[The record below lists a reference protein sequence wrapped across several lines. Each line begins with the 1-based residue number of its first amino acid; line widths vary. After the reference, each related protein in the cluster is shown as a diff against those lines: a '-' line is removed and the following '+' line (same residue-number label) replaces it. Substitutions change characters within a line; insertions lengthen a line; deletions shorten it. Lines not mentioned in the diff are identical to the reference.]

1 MHAMKHQSTR
11 RARRAHARR
20 GSALSAALMVVT
32 LMSMLSAALLQ
43 MTAQLSR
50 QQVSS
55 VDNIRAFY
63 MAEAGLSESIY
74 GLRSGFGG
82 NVGSQEYPVAYGDGL
97 FWVEA
102 TDQGAGRTLLESTGL
117 VGVGRFSLAAT
128 AEHKDSVAAR
138 GLFAQDSLTV
148 GAGSTIDSFS
158 SLTSLVGGLFLPQ
171 QKAKVGSNG
180 PITLN
185 GSLLRGLTTVL
196 GDVRPGPGHSVNWGL
211 GVLVLGSTAPATEA
225 LDMPAIKLP
234 GLPSAGALTV
244 ASGAPVTLSN
254 VSSSYTNLRVSSGGR
269 LNLYGPATI
278 VVDSL
283 RLDSGAH
290 LEVRSLTGPVHIY
303 VKDELALQS
312 ASTINTSSRDAAGF
326 ALLVD
331 ARQGSDPAPV
341 MQSTTSFYGTIYAPH
356 TAVSLPSQFQ
366 VYGALS
372 AKAIT
377 LASGSRFHYD
387 SVLDSAASWDS
398 SPQLSGWHVAPLP
411 PELLVNR
418 QLDPRALMNLEG
430 YNLYSPAQGHE
441 MNGLLEIIFS
451 DTLGIRRRYT
461 GDPAKFDRGLV
472 GAVLTEVLQPPRPA
486 PTR

>member
-1 MHAMKHQSTR
+1 MKHESTR
-11 RARRAHARR
+11 RARTRAAHARR

-102 TDQGAGRTLLESTGL
+102 TDQGAGRVLLESTGL
-117 VGVGRFSLAAT
+117 VGVGRFALAAT
-128 AEHKDSVAAR
+128 AEHKDSVASR

-148 GAGSTIDSFS
+148 GAGSTIDSYS
-158 SLTSLVGGLFLPQ
+158 SLTSLVGGLFLPA

-196 GDVRPGPGHSVNWGL
+196 GDVRPGPGHSVSWGL

-225 LDMPAIKLP
+225 LEMPPILLP
-234 GLPSAGALTV
+234 SLPSAGALTV
-244 ASGAPVTLSN
+244 APGSPVTLAN
-254 VSSSYTNLRVSSGGR
+254 VENGYTNLRVTSGGR
-269 LNLYGPATI
+269 LTINGPATI
-278 VVDSL
+278 TADSL
-283 RLDSGAH
+283 RLETGAQ
-290 LEVRSLTGPVHIY
+290 LDVRSLTGPVHIY

-312 ASTINTSSRDAAGF
+312 GSTINTLSKDAAGF
-326 ALLVD
+326 ALLV
-331 ARQGSDPAPV
+331 AAQQGSDPAPV
-341 MQSTTSFYGTIYAPH
+341 FQSTSSFYGTIYAPY
-356 TAVSLPSQFQ
+356 TPVSLPSHFQ

-377 LASGSRFHYD
+377 LANGSRFHYD
-387 SVLDSAASWDS
+387 SVLDSSPSWDS
-398 SPQLSGWHVAPLP
+398 APELSGWHVAPLP
-411 PELLVNR
+411 PELLANR
-418 QLDPRALMNLEG
+418 QLEPRSLLGLEG
-430 YNLYSPAQGHE
+430 YNLYSPSQGHE

-451 DTLGIRRRYT
+451 DVLGIRRRYT

-472 GAVLTEVLQPPRPA
+472 GAVVAEVTRPARPA

>member
-1 MHAMKHQSTR
+1 MIHLATPRSP
-11 RARRAHARR
+11 ALAAHARR

-63 MAEAGLSESIY
+63 MAEAGLSEGIY
-74 GLRSGFGG
+74 GLRAGFGG

-117 VGVGRFSLAAT
+117 VGVGRFALAAT

-158 SLTSLVGGLFLPQ
+158 SLTSLVGGLFLPA

-196 GDVRPGPGHSVNWGL
+196 GDVRPGPGHSVSWGL
-211 GVLVLGSTAPATEA
+211 GVLVIGTSAPATET
-225 LDMPAIKLP
+225 LEMPPIKLP
-234 GLPSAGALTV
+234 SLPSAGALTV
-244 ASGAPVTLSN
+244 AAGAPVTLSD
-254 VSSSYTNLRVSSGGR
+254 VATSYTNLHVASGGR
-269 LNLYGPATI
+269 LTIHGPATI
-278 VVDSL
+278 VADSL
-283 RLDSGAH
+283 QLASSAQLD
-290 LEVRSLTGPVHIY
+290 VRSLTGPVHIY
-303 VKDELALQS
+303 VKDELALLS
-312 ASTINTSSRDAAGF
+312 GSGINTMSKDAAGF
-326 ALLVD
+326 SLLV
-331 ARQGSDPAPV
+331 AAQQGSDPAPV
-341 MQSTTSFYGTIYAPH
+341 MQSTTSFYGTIYAPY
-356 TAVSLPSQFQ
+356 TAISLPSQFQ

-377 LASGSRFHYD
+377 LANGSRFHYD
-387 SVLDSAASWDS
+387 SVLDSAPSWDS
-398 SPQLSGWHVAPLP
+398 APELSGWHVAPLP
-411 PELLVNR
+411 PELLADR
-418 QLDPRALMNLEG
+418 LLEPRALLGLEG
-430 YNLYSPAQGHE
+430 YELYSPSQGHE

-451 DTLGIRRRYT
+451 DVLGIRRRYT
-461 GDPAKFDRGLV
+461 GDPAKFDRGLI
-472 GAVLTEVLQPPRPA
+472 GAVVAEVTRPPKPA